1 MDQDRFV
8 KFHYTCLCIV
18 CDKLVEYPL
27 CAQCTEEFDQLDKDE
42 LERECEL
49 KQKATPIKVNRKECL
64 TYDRPLK
71 PLK

>member
-1 MDQDRFV
+1 MDQDDFV

-27 CAQCTEEFDQLDKDE
+27 CAQCTEEVDQLDKDA
-42 LERECEL
+42 LEREWQSQ
-49 KQKATPIKVNRKECL
+49 QKADPVKVNRKECL